1 MLVLPGA
8 VAVGGL
14 AGFAFEEQQL
24 ADAFAGVD
32 AAIGA
37 GGVAEL
43 QGEMAFPAGFSGG
56 GVHDDAEAGIGALA
70 QADHGDVGR
79 HPQQLQR
86 HPQPVGMGGQDEV
99 VAVVVVME
107 RRRLQVGRVEPLR
120 VHHRARHM
128 PEDQEL
134 LGGEPQVVAVG
145 GAAVAEHRRCAVL
158 GIEVAHQLAL
168 ERFEHA
174 RRSLFV
180 DPAVALEHGVSSCG
194 GAGSPG
200 RPSPAG
206 KPASLAP

>member
-1 MLVLPGA
+1 MLIFAGT

-32 AAIGA
+32 AAISA

-43 QGEMAFPAGFSGG
+43 QREMALPAGFSRG

-99 VAVVVVME
+99 VTVVVVVQ
-107 RRRLQVGRVEPLR
+107 RCRLQVRRVEPLR

-128 PEDQEL
+128 PEDQEFL
-134 LGGEPQVVAVG
+134 RREP
-145 GAAVAEHRRCAVL
+145 
-158 GIEVAHQLAL
+158 
-168 ERFEHA
+168 
-174 RRSLFV
+174 
-180 DPAVALEHGVSSCG
+180 
-194 GAGSPG
+194 
-200 RPSPAG
+200 
-206 KPASLAP
+206 